1 MSGASLRPPR
11 PTSLAATS
19 AMRGNRRADT
29 APSCACAPALHR
41 RGYRF
46 RKDFPARGRPSVRV
60 DIVFPGKRLAVF
72 VDGCL
77 AWLPPALPGPG
88 GQRRLLGAEAP
99 GQPRAR
105 PPHRPGPG
113 RPGWRVLRIWEHEP
127 LDEAVALVLEA
138 LRRMRAV
145 SLFSGA
151 GGMDLGVR
159 QAGFRGASVE
169 LDPHCCASLRAN
181 AEPGPGCWRRT
192 SGPSAP
198 TRSGTALGLRPGEL
212 DLLFGGPPCQ
222 PFSQIGK
229 RAGRSTRASLL
240 FELVRFAE
248 APAQGHLRRAGEGA
262 AGRRSALGRLLEGL
276 RALGY
281 EPTWDVLNAAD
292 YGVPQ
297 RRQRLIL
304 VAERDGGRHRPARP
318 DPRRPPRPIGP
329 SARRWPARPAPAPA
343 AAARPDG
350 SHVDV
355 TPEGQRRRISFVPE
369 GQWLAAQLGAPPEI
383 RQRLT
388 RKDTTKF
395 RRLARS
401 APSLTLRCGEI
412 FFHPWRTGT

>member
-1 MSGASLRPPR
+1 
-11 PTSLAATS
+11 
-19 AMRGNRRADT
+19 
-29 APSCACAPALHR
+29 
-41 RGYRF
+41 
-46 RKDFPARGRPSVRV
+46 
-60 DIVFPGKRLAVF
+60 
-72 VDGCL
+72 
-77 AWLPPALPGPG
+77 
-88 GQRRLLGAEAP
+88 
-99 GQPRAR
+99 
-105 PPHRPGPG
+105 
-113 RPGWRVLRIWEHEP
+113 VLR
-127 LDEAVALVLEA
+127 A
-138 LRRMRAV
+138 M

-159 QAGFRGASVE
+159 QAGFRVLAGVE

-181 AEPGPGCWRRT
+181 AEPGTRVLEADIRT
-192 SGPSAP
+192 VGAE
-198 TRSGTALGLRPGEL
+198 ALRDGLALRPGEL

-229 RAGRSTRASLL
+229 RGGAVDPRASLL
-240 FELVRFAE
+240 FELLRFAE
-248 APAQGHLRRAGEGA
+248 ALRPRAILVEQVKGL
-262 AGRRSALGRLLEGL
+262 LGPVFDRLLAAL

-281 EPTWDVLNAAD
+281 EPTWAVLDAAD

-304 VAERDGGRHRPARP
+304 VALRDGGRLALP
-318 DPRRPPRPIGP
+318 DPSHGGPATPHRTVGEALAGLGRRPPRLDGHI
-329 SARRWPARPAPAPA
+329 
-343 AAARPDG
+343 PDS

-412 FFHPWRTGT
+412 FFHPLEDRYLTPREYLRLHGYPDSYRLRGPVRSRSGQARQLDQHRQVANSVPPPLALAVAERVRDAVAPR

>member
-1 MSGASLRPPR
+1 
-11 PTSLAATS
+11 
-19 AMRGNRRADT
+19 
-29 APSCACAPALHR
+29 
-41 RGYRF
+41 
-46 RKDFPARGRPSVRV
+46 
-60 DIVFPGKRLAVF
+60 
-72 VDGCL
+72 
-77 AWLPPALPGPG
+77 
-88 GQRRLLGAEAP
+88 
-99 GQPRAR
+99 
-105 PPHRPGPG
+105 
-113 RPGWRVLRIWEHEP
+113 
-127 LDEAVALVLEA
+127 
-138 LRRMRAV
+138 MRAL

-159 QAGFRGASVE
+159 QAGFRVLAGVE
-169 LDPHCCASLRAN
+169 LDQHCCASLRAN
-181 AEPGPGCWRRT
+181 AGPGTRVLEADIRT
-192 SGPSAP
+192 VGAEAL
-198 TRSGTALGLRPGEL
+198 RDGLGLRPGEL

-229 RAGRSTRASLL
+229 RGGSVDPRASLL

-248 APAQGHLRRAGEGA
+248 ALRPKAIFVEQVRGL
-262 AGRRSALGRLLEGL
+262 LGPVFDRLLEGL

-281 EPTWDVLNAAD
+281 EPAWAVLDAAD

-297 RRQRLIL
+297 RRQRLIV
-304 VAERDGGRHRPARP
+304 VAARDGGQLVLP
-318 DPRRPPRPIGP
+318 DPTHGGPATPHRTVGEALAGLSRRPPRLDG
-329 SARRWPARPAPAPA
+329 RV
-343 AAARPDG
+343 PDG

-412 FFHPWRTGT
+412 FFHPLEDRYLTPREYLRLHGYPDAYRLRGPVRSRSGQARRLDQHRQVANSVPPPLARAVAERIRDAVAPPLTSGEPV

>member
-1 MSGASLRPPR
+1 
-11 PTSLAATS
+11 
-19 AMRGNRRADT
+19 
-29 APSCACAPALHR
+29 
-41 RGYRF
+41 
-46 RKDFPARGRPSVRV
+46 
-60 DIVFPGKRLAVF
+60 
-72 VDGCL
+72 
-77 AWLPPALPGPG
+77 
-88 GQRRLLGAEAP
+88 
-99 GQPRAR
+99 
-105 PPHRPGPG
+105 
-113 RPGWRVLRIWEHEP
+113 
-127 LDEAVALVLEA
+127 
-138 LRRMRAV
+138 MRAV

-159 QAGFRGASVE
+159 QAGFQVLAGLE

-181 AEPGPGCWRRT
+181 AEPGRRVLE
-192 SGPSAP
+192 ADI
-198 TRSGTALGLRPGEL
+198 GTVGADALRDDLGLRPGEL

-229 RAGRSTRASLL
+229 RGGVVDPRASLL

-248 APAQGHLRRAGEGA
+248 AFRPKAIFVEQVKGLLGAGA
-262 AGRRSALGRLLEGL
+262 VFGRLLEGL

-292 YGVPQ
+292 HGVPQ

-304 VAERDGGRHRPARP
+304 VALRDGGRLALP
-318 DPRRPPRPIGP
+318 DPTHGGGATPHRTVGEALEGLGRNPPRLHG
-329 SARRWPARPAPAPA
+329 RV
-343 AAARPDG
+343 PDT

-369 GQWLAAQLGAPPEI
+369 GQWLAAQVGAPPEI

-412 FFHPWRTGT
+412 FFHPLEDRYLTPREYLRLHGYPDSYRLRGPVRSRSGQARQLDQHRQVANSVPPPLALAVAERIRDAVAPR

>member
-1 MSGASLRPPR
+1 ML
-11 PTSLAATS
+11 
-19 AMRGNRRADT
+19 
-29 APSCACAPALHR
+29 
-41 RGYRF
+41 
-46 RKDFPARGRPSVRV
+46 
-60 DIVFPGKRLAVF
+60 
-72 VDGCL
+72 
-77 AWLPPALPGPG
+77 
-88 GQRRLLGAEAP
+88 
-99 GQPRAR
+99 
-105 PPHRPGPG
+105 
-113 RPGWRVLRIWEHEP
+113 
-127 LDEAVALVLEA
+127 
-138 LRRMRAV
+138 RAV

-159 QAGFRGASVE
+159 QAGFRVLASLE

-181 AEPGPGCWRRT
+181 AEPG
-192 SGPSAP
+192 
-198 TRSGTALGLRPGEL
+198 TRVLEADIRAVGAEALRDELGLRPGQL

-229 RAGRSTRASLL
+229 RDGAVDPRASLL

-248 APAQGHLRRAGEGA
+248 ALRPRAIFVEQVKGLLGA
-262 AGRRSALGRLLEGL
+262 GAVFGRLLEGL
-276 RALGY
+276 RGLGY
-281 EPTWDVLNAAD
+281 EPTWGVLDAAD

-297 RRQRLIL
+297 RRQRLIM
-304 VAERDGGRHRPARP
+304 VATRDGGGLALPEPTHGGPATPHRTVGEALAGLG
-318 DPRRPPRPIGP
+318 RRPPRLNGQV
-329 SARRWPARPAPAPA
+329 PA
-343 AAARPDG
+343 G

-412 FFHPWRTGT
+412 FFHPLEDRYLTPREYLRLHGYPDSYRLRGPVRSRSGQARRLDQHRQVANSVPPPLALAVAERIRDAVAPR